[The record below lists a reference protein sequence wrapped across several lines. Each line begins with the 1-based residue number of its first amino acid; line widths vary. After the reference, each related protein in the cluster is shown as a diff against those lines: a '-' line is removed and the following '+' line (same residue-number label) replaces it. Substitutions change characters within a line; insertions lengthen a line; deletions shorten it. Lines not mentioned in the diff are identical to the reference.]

1 MIIDTEMSETEA
13 APLALKSW
21 EQAMS
26 QGKKMASEN
35 NQGNRFITRASRK
48 DVALLTHF
56 RFLT

>member
-1 MIIDTEMSETEA
+1 MSETKA
-13 APLALKSW
+13 APLALKPW

-26 QGKKMASEN
+26 QGKKVASEK

-48 DVALLTHF
+48 DMAQLTHF